1 MYHFHSAC
9 IYLFRV
15 SPLGFEFYFFGGGEN
30 KKGRGR
36 AASYCHSDYILL
48 QGKRSS
54 GTQVL
59 PSLYLPSQGRIH
71 LSNVLKKTLMVSRGL
86 GLEMSDAGLFFP
98 ESTHSLVGEAN
109 MGIISIIILPA
120 RMKYVNQRYKW
131 HSEGTQL
138 KDFTSDIVER
148 AIEKPCWMGK
158 FLLF

>member
-1 MYHFHSAC
+1 MSFLLVFGSVLRN
-9 IYLFRV
+9 LFRCIIFILHVFIYSECLPWV
-15 SPLGFEFYFFGGGEN
+15 SNFTFLGGGEN

-59 PSLYLPSQGRIH
+59 PSLYLPSQGRMH

-120 RMKYVNQRYKW
+120 RMKYVNQRYK
-131 HSEGTQL
+131 
-138 KDFTSDIVER
+138 
-148 AIEKPCWMGK
+148 
-158 FLLF
+158 